1 MTVRTHPTH
10 PTQGERP
17 TTERTQT
24 TATRVNPTVTIFT
37 PLHPQHTIDEQPAP
51 GQGPAADQDG
61 GAAPHHGEPV
71 MHDTPTLVD
80 HFTTWLAAAGLA
92 APTLRVRRR
101 HLLDLAT
108 VHPDLLAVTTHDL
121 ATWLAHHAWGHS
133 ARQQARATLRV
144 FYGWLVDEGALPA
157 SPAARLPRVRHPR
170 PKSRPAPVGVI
181 AAALLRAG
189 ERERRMILAARYLG
203 LRRGEVT
210 RIHARDL
217 TTLPDGAPAL
227 LVRGKGDHARTVPL
241 HPQVAGFLEGLDGW
255 LFPGRA
261 ATGHM
266 DPDTVGRYVSTLL
279 GPGWTMHSLR
289 HRAANDWLAVTGD
302 IRAVQELLGH
312 ASLSTT
318 QIYLDARQDAM
329 TAAVLGVA

>member
-1 MTVRTHPTH
+1 MMTAACTVTRSGSPGRPLDTSATRRKSTVAIGGRPA
-10 PTQGERP
+10 GERKVGHA
-17 TTERTQT
+17 RT
-24 TATRVNPTVTIFT
+24 
-37 PLHPQHTIDEQPAP
+37 P
-51 GQGPAADQDG
+51 GQGRTADGG
-61 GAAPHHGEPV
+61 GAAASPIPGGHPT
-71 MHDTPTLVD
+71 MHRTLLVEY
-80 HFTTWLAAAGLA
+80 FTTWLAAAGLA
-92 APTLRVRRR
+92 RPTIRIRRR
-101 HLLDLAT
+101 HLIDLADA
-108 VHPDLLAVTTHDL
+108 HPDLLAVTANDL
-121 ATWLAHHAWGHS
+121 AAWLAAHSWGHS
-133 ARQQARATLRV
+133 ARQQARATLRM
-144 FYGWLVDEGALPA
+144 FYAWAVDEQLLAT

-170 PKSRPAPVGVI
+170 PKSRPAPVGII
-181 AAALLRAG
+181 AAALLRAPV
-189 ERERRMILAARYLG
+189 REQRMILAGRYLG

-210 RIHARDL
+210 RIHSRDL
-217 TTLPDGAPAL
+217 TTLPDGSPAL
-227 LVRGKGDHARTVPL
+227 LVRGKGDNARTVPL

-266 DPDTVGRYVSTLL
+266 DPDTVGRYVSALL

-289 HRAANDWLAVTGD
+289 HRAANDWLAVSGD